1 MRSRWTT
8 GGRRALLAAVLAA
21 ALGAAAEAAGQGPA
35 GRRVALVVGNGAY
48 TGVSPLDNPPNDA
61 ADVTAA
67 LRRLDFDVVSRFDA
81 DEDAMDDAL
90 AEFEDRSAGADLA
103 LVFYAGHGL
112 EMNGANYLVP
122 VDARL
127 DTAAAVRR
135 ETIALDSV
143 IDAAA
148 GARTRIVILD
158 ACRNN
163 PFARSM
169 RGATRANVRP
179 GGLAAVSTGEGLLVA
194 YAAAAGRV
202 ALDGEGSRNSPY
214 TAALLRHLAAPGV
227 EVRVMFGNV
236 GGAVAAATG
245 DQQPFIYT
253 SLTGEHY
260 LGGRPSPTAAGGP
273 AAAGGGGGASASA
286 SAAALQAETALWQS
300 IESRPTL
307 AKYEAYLSQYPN
319 GTFAA
324 LARLEAAALRSD
336 PPGASGRPPS
346 RPASAADPRPSRR
359 AGERFRDCAEC
370 PELVVVP
377 AGSFTMG
384 SPSSEAVRLE
394 NEGPQR
400 RVTIPSPLAV
410 GVYEVTR
417 GEFGRFVSATGHA
430 TGGRCYS
437 YEDGSW
443 RWVDGRGWRDP
454 GFAQTDDHPVVCVS
468 WEDAQA
474 YVRWLSR
481 ETGARYRL
489 LSESEWEYA
498 ARGGT
503 ASSRYWGSSSS
514 GQCVHANGAD
524 SSASLA
530 SLGWG
535 VSCSDGFARTSRV
548 GSYTS
553 NGFGLYD
560 VVGNVWEWV
569 EDCWH
574 EDYAGAPSG
583 GSAWTSGGDCGLR
596 VLRGGSWIDDPRLLR
611 SAYRYRNS
619 AGIRDAFGG
628 FRVSRTLD

>member
-8 GGRRALLAAVLAA
+8 GGRRALLAAALAA
-21 ALGAAAEAAGQGPA
+21 ALGWAAEAAGQGAA

-48 TGVSPLDNPPNDA
+48 TVASPLDNPPNDA

-112 EMNGANYLVP
+112 EMNGDNYLVP

-260 LGGRPSPTAAGGP
+260 LGGRPSPPAAAGP
-273 AAAGGGGGASASA
+273 AAAGGGTDRES
-286 SAAALQAETALWQS
+286 LFWQTIANS
-300 IESRPTL
+300 TDP
-307 AKYEAYLSQYPN
+307 ADFEAYKRRYPR
-319 GTFAA
+319 GDFVD
-324 LARLEAAALRSD
+324 LADNRIAALR
-336 PPGASGRPPS
+336 
-346 RPASAADPRPSRR
+346 R
-359 AGERFRDCAEC
+359 APDLRDGEVFRDDCAAC
-370 PELVVVP
+370 PEMVVVP
-377 AGSFTMG
+377 GGTFTMG
-384 SPSSEAVRLE
+384 APASEWFGG
-394 NEGPQR
+394 EGPRR
-400 RVTIPSPLAV
+400 RVRVRRFAM
-410 GVYEVTR
+410 GRFEVTR
-417 GEFGRFVSATGHA
+417 REYEAFATATGRGVGGGCRVLAVYSHDLGG
-430 TGGRCYS
+430 GGRAMS
-437 YEDGSW
+437 FSMDADASW
-443 RWVDGRGWRDP
+443 REP
-454 GFAQTDDHPVVCVS
+454 GFIQRGNHPAVCVS
-468 WEDAQA
+468 WDDARA
-474 YVRWLSR
+474 YTAWLSR
-481 ETGARYRL
+481 ETGQEYRL
-489 LSESEWEYA
+489 SSEAEWEYA
-498 ARGGT
+498 ARANT
-503 ASSRYWGSSSS
+503 ITPFYWG
-514 GQCVHANGAD
+514 GGDRCEHANGSDD
-524 SSASLA
+524 SHGDWLVERFGPGWGA
-530 SLGWG
+530 SLG
-535 VSCSDGFARTSRV
+535 CDDGEGATAPV
-548 GSYTS
+548 GSYAP
-553 NGFGLYD
+553 NGFGLFD
-560 VVGNVWEWV
+560 MFGNVSEWAA
-569 EDCWH
+569 DCYR
-574 EDYAGAPSG
+574 DSYRGAPTD
-583 GSAWTSGGDCGLR
+583 GSAWEGESDCPR
-596 VLRGGSWIDDPRLLR
+596 VLRGGSWNDDPPEYLR
-611 SAYRYRNS
+611 SASRRGSSSLRYADR
-619 AGIRDAFGG
+619 G

>member
-1 MRSRWTT
+1 MRSRWT
-8 GGRRALLAAVLAA
+8 GRVGWALLPAALAA
-21 ALGAAAEAAGQGPA
+21 ALGWAAEAAGQGAA

-81 DEDAMDDAL
+81 DEHAMDDAL

-112 EMNGANYLVP
+112 EMDGSNYLVP

-273 AAAGGGGGASASA
+273 AETGGGTDRES
-286 SAAALQAETALWQS
+286 LFWQTIAGS
-300 IESRPTL
+300 TDP
-307 AKYEAYLSQYPN
+307 ADFEAYKRRYPR
-319 GTFAA
+319 GDFVD
-324 LARLEAAALRSD
+324 LADNRLAALRRAPD
-336 PPGASGRPPS
+336 PPAS
-346 RPASAADPRPSRR
+346 DPRPARR
-359 AGERFRDCAEC
+359 VGERFRDCPEC

-384 SPSSEAVRLE
+384 SPSWEEGRFE
-394 NEGPQR
+394 DEGPQR
-400 RVTIPSPLAV
+400 RVTIPSSLAV

-417 GEFGRFVSATGHA
+417 GEFGRFVSATGHT
-430 TGGRCYS
+430 TGTSCYAF
-437 YEDGSW
+437 EGGPQAD
-443 RWVDGRGWRDP
+443 REGRGWRDP

-481 ETGARYRL
+481 KTGARYRL
-489 LSESEWEYA
+489 LSESEWEYV
-498 ARGGT
+498 ARGGAAT
-503 ASSRYWGSSSS
+503 SRHWGERLSS
-514 GQCVHANGAD
+514 QCGYANGAD
-524 SSASLA
+524 SALRPNYLSITVAECDD
-530 SLGWG
+530 G
-535 VSCSDGFARTSRV
+535 VVHTARV
-548 GSYTS
+548 GSYRANS
-553 NGFGLYD
+553 FGVYD
-560 VVGNVWEWV
+560 VLGNVQEWV

-574 EDYAGAPSG
+574 DDYLGAPSG
-583 GSAWTSGGDCGLR
+583 RSAWIWDGDCRLR
-596 VLRGGSWIDDPRLLR
+596 VLRGGSWGNDPRSLR
-611 SAYRYRNS
+611 SANRYRNT
-619 AGIRDAFGG
+619 AGSRCGDSG